1 MHTHARTSNKCIKKV
16 AIGHS
21 MTDRPHGHRFLYF
34 LLLLLL
40 FKLHRYY
47 KSKEVHR
54 RNGKGEI
61 KWGRDSLA
69 KAIKKA
75 YIIRY
80 KLHSRR
86 QNYIKYI
93 LSMHIVV
100 AVYKR
105 IMIHEVV
112 CKQHAASK
120 IATKQ
125 KKCKLLK
132 PLLSQNNT
140 NLLHDAY
147 NIWISFCHAV
157 QFWSTKRAYTI
168 LSFLIWKDVCSFE
181 VDFCPTNSRWKYYK

>member
-1 MHTHARTSNKCIKKV
+1 MMCHLRWWELRRTTHRLQTKTRRKSYKISPSQYCLLFGLQILHTHKHVYVLQISALKKV

-21 MTDRPHGHRFLYF
+21 MTDRPHGHHFLYF

-86 QNYIKYI
+86 QKYIKYI

-125 KKCKLLK
+125 KKCKLLLK
-132 PLLSQNNT
+132 PFLS
-140 NLLHDAY
+140 
-147 NIWISFCHAV
+147 
-157 QFWSTKRAYTI
+157 K
-168 LSFLIWKDVCSFE
+168 
-181 VDFCPTNSRWKYYK
+181 

>member
-1 MHTHARTSNKCIKKV
+1 MNDVPFKMMGVMPNKSPYKNKTCRKSTRNSPSQYRLLFCLQILHTHGRTYVRTSNKCIKKV

-21 MTDRPHGHRFLYF
+21 MTDRPHGHHFLYF

-86 QNYIKYI
+86 QNY
-93 LSMHIVV
+93 
-100 AVYKR
+100 
-105 IMIHEVV
+105 
-112 CKQHAASK
+112 K
-120 IATKQ
+120 I
-125 KKCKLLK
+125 
-132 PLLSQNNT
+132 
-140 NLLHDAY
+140 
-147 NIWISFCHAV
+147 
-157 QFWSTKRAYTI
+157 YT
-168 LSFLIWKDVCSFE
+168 
-181 VDFCPTNSRWKYYK
+181 

>member
-1 MHTHARTSNKCIKKV
+1 MLNMALKYEVLNDVPFKMMRVTSNKSPFTKKTRRKSAKNSPSHYRLLFYLQNLHTHVHARTSNKCIKKV

-21 MTDRPHGHRFLYF
+21 MTDRPHGHHFLYF

-93 LSMHIVV
+93 LSVHIV
-100 AVYKR
+100 AFCKR
-105 IMIHEVV
+105 RMIHEV
-112 CKQHAASK
+112 
-120 IATKQ
+120 
-125 KKCKLLK
+125 L
-132 PLLSQNNT
+132 
-140 NLLHDAY
+140 
-147 NIWISFCHAV
+147 
-157 QFWSTKRAYTI
+157 
-168 LSFLIWKDVCSFE
+168 
-181 VDFCPTNSRWKYYK
+181 